1 MAATRDETATAR
13 TIVLDVPG
21 WPGHL
26 AGQHVDVRLT
36 APDGY
41 STERSYSI
49 ASAPPDGGSGPPVV
63 ELTVQRLEDGEVS
76 PYLTQTLAV
85 GYPLELRGPV
95 GGWFVWNPDGPA
107 STRPVLLVAGGSGVV
122 PLMAMIRE
130 RAAAGSHAP
139 FKLIYSVRDP
149 GAVLYAGEL
158 EQREQAGDGLE
169 VTYVYTRT
177 APPGSSRAHRA
188 DQRRDP
194 RLGRVAAGG
203 VPGGVRVRPDRVRRG
218 RRRPAGARGPWRG
231 RHQDRTFRP
240 LRRQAMSDYMDGNM
254 LGGKLGELFTMD
266 VTSAML
272 TCVSCGASWAIAQ
285 ARVYPHAPGM
295 VARCPTCDAVL
306 LRLVRGPDRAWL
318 DLRGITCL
326 EVAVPDR

>member
-1 MAATRDETATAR
+1 VGTVAATRDETATAR

-107 STRPVLLVAGGSGVV
+107 GARPVLLVAGGSGVV

-130 RAAAGSHAP
+130 RTAAGSRAP

-149 GAVLYAGEL
+149 AALLYAGEL
-158 EQREQAGDGLE
+158 ARRERAGDGLE
-169 VTYVYTRT
+169 VRHVYTRT
-177 APPGSSRAHRA
+177 APPGSTEPPGRISAATLASAGWPPEDSPAVFVCGPTGFVETAA
-188 DQRRDP
+188 D
-194 RLGRVAAGG
+194 L
-203 VPGGVRVRPDRVRRG
+203 
-218 RRRPAGARGPWRG
+218 
-231 RHQDRTFRP
+231 
-240 LRRQAMSDYMDGNM
+240 
-254 LGGKLGELFTMD
+254 
-266 VTSAML
+266 
-272 TCVSCGASWAIAQ
+272 
-285 ARVYPHAPGM
+285 
-295 VARCPTCDAVL
+295 
-306 LRLVRGPDRAWL
+306 LVRAGHDASAIKTERFGPSGGQR
-318 DLRGITCL
+318 
-326 EVAVPDR
+326 

>member
-1 MAATRDETATAR
+1 VGTVAATRDETATAR

-36 APDGY
+36 AGDGY

-49 ASAPPDGGSGPPVV
+49 ASAPPDGQADPPVV
-63 ELTVQRLEDGEVS
+63 ELTVQRLADGEVS

-95 GGWFVWNPDGPA
+95 GGWFVWSPDGPA

-130 RAAAGSHAP
+130 RAAVGSRAP

-149 GAVLYAGEL
+149 AALLYASEL
-158 EQREQAGDGLE
+158 ERREQAGDGVE

-177 APPGSSRAHRA
+177 APPGSSQPTGRINATILASAGWPPEESPAVFVCGPTGFVEAVADLLVRAGH
-188 DQRRDP
+188 
-194 RLGRVAAGG
+194 
-203 VPGGVRVRPDRVRRG
+203 
-218 RRRPAGARGPWRG
+218 GASAIKTERFGP
-231 RHQDRTFRP
+231 
-240 LRRQAMSDYMDGNM
+240 S
-254 LGGKLGELFTMD
+254 GGK
-266 VTSAML
+266 
-272 TCVSCGASWAIAQ
+272 
-285 ARVYPHAPGM
+285 P
-295 VARCPTCDAVL
+295 
-306 LRLVRGPDRAWL
+306 
-318 DLRGITCL
+318 
-326 EVAVPDR
+326 

>member
-1 MAATRDETATAR
+1 VGTVAATRDETATAR

-36 APDGY
+36 AQDGY

-49 ASAPPDGGSGPPVV
+49 ASAPPDGGAGPPVV

-95 GGWFVWNPDGPA
+95 GGWFVWNPDGSA
-107 STRPVLLVAGGSGVV
+107 GARPVLLVAGGSGVV

-158 EQREQAGDGLE
+158 AQRERAGDGLE
-169 VTYVYTRT
+169 VRHVYTRT
-177 APPGSSRAHRA
+177 APPGSTEPTGRISATTLASAGWPPEDSPAVFVCGPTGFVEAVADLLVRAGH
-188 DQRRDP
+188 
-194 RLGRVAAGG
+194 G
-203 VPGGVRVRPDRVRRG
+203 
-218 RRRPAGARGPWRG
+218 AGAIKTERFGP
-231 RHQDRTFRP
+231 
-240 LRRQAMSDYMDGNM
+240 S
-254 LGGKLGELFTMD
+254 GGK
-266 VTSAML
+266 
-272 TCVSCGASWAIAQ
+272 
-285 ARVYPHAPGM
+285 P
-295 VARCPTCDAVL
+295 
-306 LRLVRGPDRAWL
+306 
-318 DLRGITCL
+318 
-326 EVAVPDR
+326 

>member
-1 MAATRDETATAR
+1 VAALRDETATAR

-36 APDGY
+36 AEDGY

-49 ASAPPDGGSGPPVV
+49 ASAPANGQANRPVV
-63 ELTVQRLEDGEVS
+63 ELTVQRLADGEVS

-130 RAAAGSHAP
+130 RAATGSHAP

-149 GAVLYAGEL
+149 SALLYGDELARREGAG
-158 EQREQAGDGLE
+158 GGLE
-169 VTYVYTRT
+169 VRYVYTRT
-177 APPGSSRAHRA
+177 APPGSTEPTGRINATTLASAGWPPDESPAVFVCGPTGFVEAVADLLVRAGH
-188 DQRRDP
+188 
-194 RLGRVAAGG
+194 G
-203 VPGGVRVRPDRVRRG
+203 PGAIKTERF
-218 RRRPAGARGPWRG
+218 GP
-231 RHQDRTFRP
+231 
-240 LRRQAMSDYMDGNM
+240 S
-254 LGGKLGELFTMD
+254 GGK
-266 VTSAML
+266 
-272 TCVSCGASWAIAQ
+272 
-285 ARVYPHAPGM
+285 P
-295 VARCPTCDAVL
+295 
-306 LRLVRGPDRAWL
+306 
-318 DLRGITCL
+318 
-326 EVAVPDR
+326 